1 MISAQVS
8 LSAIFLAASAN
19 IYSSESN
26 FEQKSL
32 SAQQLD
38 EELTVWK
45 SRLPQWLNPDVLSF
59 TEPEWISK
67 QKLALQIRKIDS
79 LYRYGLLTFKG
90 FYQIRAFIHRPFLST
105 TSASGKFD
113 YPVSL
118 CLLVGE
124 RRSIFSTLPSPIAIT
139 SRAGGIMQHTFSTR
153 KPFFTPDLA

>member
-32 SAQQLD
+32 SAQHLD
-38 EELTVWK
+38 KELTVWK

-79 LYRYGLLTFKG
+79 LYNQVTWK
-90 FYQIRAFIHRPFLST
+90 
-105 TSASGKFD
+105 
-113 YPVSL
+113 
-118 CLLVGE
+118 LVN
-124 RRSIFSTLPSPIAIT
+124 
-139 SRAGGIMQHTFSTR
+139 
-153 KPFFTPDLA
+153 